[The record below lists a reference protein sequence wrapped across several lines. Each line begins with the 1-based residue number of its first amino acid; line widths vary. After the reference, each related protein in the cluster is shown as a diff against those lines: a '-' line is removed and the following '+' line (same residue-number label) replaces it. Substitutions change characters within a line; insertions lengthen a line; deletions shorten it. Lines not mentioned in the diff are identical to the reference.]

1 MLMEVCVADNPH
13 HESANPKANKA
24 REAALMQN
32 PKYRLYEERQQI
44 WRQAASQKKVQIE
57 DANVLQAAAP
67 TEPDHPPCDERQ
79 RLEREALEYEIER
92 DS

>member
-1 MLMEVCVADNPH
+1 MEVCVADNPH
-13 HESANPKANKA
+13 HESANREANKA

-32 PKYRLYEERQQI
+32 PEYRLYEERQQI

-67 TEPDHPPCDERQ
+67 TEPDHRPCDERQ
-79 RLEREALEYEIER
+79 RLEREALESEMER
-92 DS
+92 ES